1 VAVRRGGGHGASVTV
16 GRRDVAGSGT
26 VMGGGFEFKK
36 RNQIQINSN
45 GFKLLQTLT
54 TTKMPFPSSKILNKN
69 MGLKLS
75 KRLTTF

>member
-1 VAVRRGGGHGASVTV
+1 
-16 GRRDVAGSGT
+16 
-26 VMGGGFEFKK
+26 MGGGFEFKK

-45 GFKLLQTLT
+45 SFKLLQTLT

-75 KRLTTF
+75 KRLTTFYIETSSDSDGFEMKNLKIF